1 MISSD
6 VDVAPRS
13 LADGLSD
20 YSQRYEHDNDGHGLL
35 ANEIE
40 TSSQKMKM
48 SSKLTPAAYTHKRL
62 RYGGE
67 TDVNSVAMTMK
78 PGYQQMTGM
87 HNTQKQ
93 FSRTLV
99 QKQNEISGRLHR
111 DNSREN
117 TTLH

>member
-1 MISSD
+1 
-6 VDVAPRS
+6 
-13 LADGLSD
+13 
-20 YSQRYEHDNDGHGLL
+20 
-35 ANEIE
+35 
-40 TSSQKMKM
+40 MKM

-117 TTLH
+117 TTLHQEKKRLSQGFNDYNIASGGQVAYSKAEMDL